1 MEVRDQFVGKSDKA
15 NKYSQWFLAPANK
28 KKQQN
33 IIHILMIFFLH
44 WP

>member
-28 KKQQN
+28 KTTKY
-33 IIHILMIFFLH
+33 HSYSHDFFFLH